1 MNFKNFL
8 DFIPKK
14 RNIVLHV
21 RLKQF
26 KKKNNDYKNLSQ
38 SLIFYFK
45 KNFKIILIPSFT
57 YSFCKKKNINLKTCG
72 SEVGKFSEE
81 IRKTQKSYRTFD
93 PIFSFINF
101 DNRLKVKKRLSKNSF
116 DDDSIFKII
125 YKKKFL
131 IINIGLDEI
140 VSSQF
145 HKIEFDNN
153 VPYRYNKLFKGR
165 INNQKIS
172 YNYFVRDKNYSFNR
186 KKILEDLLKE
196 KIVKEK
202 TYEKIKVR
210 YFDVWSLT
218 KYLNR
223 RIKQDNYYL
232 VNKN

>member
-57 YSFCKKKNINLKTCG
+57 YSFCKKKNINLKTSG

-93 PIFSFINF
+93 PIFP
-101 DNRLKVKKRLSKNSF
+101 L
-116 DDDSIFKII
+116 
-125 YKKKFL
+125 L
-131 IINIGLDEI
+131 I
-140 VSSQF
+140 
-145 HKIEFDNN
+145 
-153 VPYRYNKLFKGR
+153 
-165 INNQKIS
+165 
-172 YNYFVRDKNYSFNR
+172 
-186 KKILEDLLKE
+186 
-196 KIVKEK
+196 
-202 TYEKIKVR
+202 
-210 YFDVWSLT
+210 LT
-218 KYLNR
+218 T
-223 RIKQDNYYL
+223 D
-232 VNKN
+232 

>member
-1 MNFKNFL
+1 MT
-8 DFIPKK
+8 
-14 RNIVLHV
+14 R
-21 RLKQF
+21 
-26 KKKNNDYKNLSQ
+26 
-38 SLIFYFK
+38 
-45 KNFKIILIPSFT
+45 
-57 YSFCKKKNINLKTCG
+57 
-72 SEVGKFSEE
+72 FSKLY
-81 IRKTQKSYRTFD
+81 I
-93 PIFSFINF
+93 
-101 DNRLKVKKRLSKNSF
+101 
-116 DDDSIFKII
+116 
-125 YKKKFL
+125 KKFL

>member
-1 MNFKNFL
+1 M
-8 DFIPKK
+8 
-14 RNIVLHV
+14 
-21 RLKQF
+21 
-26 KKKNNDYKNLSQ
+26 KKKIKV
-38 SLIFYFK
+38 
-45 KNFKIILIPSFT
+45 ILQART
-57 YSFCKKKNINLKTCG
+57 G